1 MAVTVLPS
9 RRLLPRRED
18 LRAMVRLALPVVVIQ
33 VGMMAMGVVDTLM
46 VGRLGAPALAAV
58 ALGNLY
64 FFLIAV
70 FGMGTL
76 MVLDPVVAQ
85 AVGAEDREGAARG
98 VQRGVLLAGL
108 LALPA
113 AVLLLLAGPFMRA
126 AGQPPDVVPLAAAY
140 AERLAPG
147 VFPFFLFVVLRQ
159 TLQSMGV
166 TAPIVR
172 AIVLANLANAVLNW
186 MLIFGHLGAPALGVP
201 GSAWATTLSRWL
213 LVAIL
218 FVQARRRLTPLVRP
232 MRREIW
238 QAAPLGRMLR
248 LGLPIGAQMFLEFG
262 AFALVALMMG
272 WLGTRSMAGHQ
283 IAINLAS
290 LTFMVPLG
298 VGDAASVLVGQ
309 GVGRGDARAT
319 RGAAASALLCGV
331 GFMVGTAVLFLAAPG
346 SLARLYTPDL
356 DVVLVAASLIP
367 LAGIFQ
373 VFDGTQA
380 VAAGILRGLGQTRVA
395 MLVNLLGYWCVGLP
409 VSYLCGIRLGQGPA
423 GLWWGL
429 VIGLAVV
436 ATTLLLRIRIA
447 LAREQRRVVIDD
459 PAPPSLAAPAT
470 VSAD

>member
-1 MAVTVLPS
+1 MAVTLLPS

-18 LRAMVRLALPVVVIQ
+18 LHAMVRLALPVVIIQ

-46 VGRLGAPALAAV
+46 VGRLGARSLAAV

-64 FFLIAV
+64 FFLLAV

-113 AVLLLLAGPFMRA
+113 AVLLLLAEPFMRF
-126 AGQPPDVVPLAAAY
+126 AGQPAEVVPLAAAY

-159 TLQSMGV
+159 TLQALGV
-166 TAPIVR
+166 TTP
-172 AIVLANLANAVLNW
+172 IVLAILLANVANVVINW
-186 MLIFGHLGAPALGVP
+186 VLIFGHLGAPALGVP

-213 LVAIL
+213 LVGIL

-232 MRREIW
+232 VRREIW
-238 QAAPLGRMLR
+238 GATPLARMLR

-283 IAINLAS
+283 VAINLAS

-319 RGAAASALLCGV
+319 RGAALSALLCGV
-331 GFMVGTAVLFLAAPG
+331 GFMAGTAVLFLTAPAG
-346 SLARLYTPDL
+346 LARLYTPDV

-373 VFDGTQA
+373 VFDGTQT
-380 VAAGILRGLGQTRVA
+380 VASGILRGLGQTRVA
-395 MLVNLLGYWCVGLP
+395 MLTNLLGYWCLGLP
-409 VSYLCGIRLGQGPA
+409 ISYLCGIRLRLGPA

-429 VIGLAVV
+429 VLGLAVV
-436 ATTLLLRIRIA
+436 ATVLLLRVRVA
-447 LAREQRRVVIDD
+447 LGRQQRRVMIDD
-459 PAPPSLAAPAT
+459 PAPGALDSPAAVPA
-470 VSAD
+470 D